1 MSSTHNPIVFP
12 LDVPSI
18 DDARDWVRRLSGE
31 IGIFKVG
38 LDLFSAAGPEAV
50 RAIADA
56 GAAGVFL
63 DVKLH
68 DIPATVEGAAREACR
83 ARVRMITAHCQGGEE
98 MLRAAVRGAGD
109 EDCELG
115 VTRLTSLPASQDEVT
130 KAARLALQAGCGGVV
145 CSPRE
150 AAAVRE
156 AAGPKLQIVCPGVR
170 PAGAGADDQ
179 VRIMTPGDAIRAG
192 ADWLVIGRPIRD
204 HADPLAAVR
213 AIREEIGSARGGC
226 DGRAPAH

>member
-18 DDARDWVRRLSGE
+18 DDAREWVRRLSDEVGV
-31 IGIFKVG
+31 FKVG
-38 LDLFSAAGPEAV
+38 LELFCAAGPEAV

-63 DVKLH
+63 DAKLH
-68 DIPATVEGAAREACR
+68 DIPATVEGAAREACS
-83 ARVRMITAHCQGGEE
+83 AGVRMLTAHCQGGVE

-109 EDCELG
+109 DVCVLG

-130 KAARLALQAGCGGVV
+130 QAALQALEAGCGGIV

-156 AAGPKLQIVCPGVR
+156 AVGPKLQIVCPGVR
-170 PAGAGADDQ
+170 PAGSDAGDQ
-179 VRIMTPGDAIRAG
+179 VRVMTPGDAIRAG
-192 ADWLVIGRPIRD
+192 ADWLVIGRPIRNA
-204 HADPLAAVR
+204 ADPLAAVR
-213 AIREEIGSARGGC
+213 AIREEIASARGTQ
-226 DGRAPAH
+226 